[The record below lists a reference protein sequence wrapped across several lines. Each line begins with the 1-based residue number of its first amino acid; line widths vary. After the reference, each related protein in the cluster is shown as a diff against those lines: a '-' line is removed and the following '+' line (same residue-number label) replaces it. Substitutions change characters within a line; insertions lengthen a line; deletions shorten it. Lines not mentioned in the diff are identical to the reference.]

1 MEQSNKT
8 VLSFDEK
15 VEKMKKMAEID
26 IKKNETAGSIKLLK
40 KSINQLVK
48 SKEQAL
54 GPYRLIS
61 VQELE
66 QKDAEELKRSIIEW
80 IKDIEN
86 QISWK
91 SALIKA
97 IEKLS

>member
-1 MEQSNKT
+1 
-8 VLSFDEK
+8 
-15 VEKMKKMAEID
+15 MKKMAEVH
-26 IKKNETAGSIKLLK
+26 IKKNGTAGSIKLLK
-40 KSINQLVK
+40 KSINQLTK
-48 SKEQAL
+48 CKEHVL
-54 GPYRLIS
+54 GPYCFIF
-61 VQELE
+61 VCELE
-66 QKDAEELKRSIIEW
+66 QKDAEELKRNMIEW

>member
-1 MEQSNKT
+1 MENNET
-8 VLSFDEK
+8 ALSFDEK
-15 VEKMKKMAEID
+15 VEKMKTMAEIY
-26 IKKNETAGSIKLLK
+26 IKNNGTVGSIKLLK

-48 SKEQAL
+48 CKEQAL

-61 VQELE
+61 VHELE
-66 QKDAEELKRSIIEW
+66 QKDAEEIKKSMIEW

>member
-1 MEQSNKT
+1 MENNET

-15 VEKMKKMAEID
+15 VEKMKTMAEIH
-26 IKKNETAGSIKLLK
+26 IKKNGTVGSIKLLK
-40 KSINQLVK
+40 KSINQLAK
-48 SKEQAL
+48 CKEQAL

-61 VQELE
+61 VRELE
-66 QKDAEELKRSIIEW
+66 QKDAEELKKSMIEW
-80 IKDIEN
+80 IKNIEN
-86 QISWK
+86 QISWT

>member
-1 MEQSNKT
+1 
-8 VLSFDEK
+8 
-15 VEKMKKMAEID
+15 MKKMAEVH
-26 IKKNETAGSIKLLK
+26 IKKNGTVGTIKLLK
-40 KSINQLVK
+40 KSINQLAK
-48 SKEQAL
+48 CKEQAI

-61 VQELE
+61 VRELE

-80 IKDIEN
+80 VKNIEN

>member
-1 MEQSNKT
+1 MENNET

-15 VEKMKKMAEID
+15 VEKMKKMAEVH
-26 IKKNETAGSIKLLK
+26 IKKNGTIGSIKLLK
-40 KSINQLVK
+40 KSINQLAK
-48 SKEQAL
+48 CKEQAL

-66 QKDAEELKRSIIEW
+66 QKDAEELKRSMIVW

>member
-1 MEQSNKT
+1 MENNET
-8 VLSFDEK
+8 TLSFDEK
-15 VEKMKKMAEID
+15 VEKMKKMAEIH
-26 IKKNETAGSIKLLK
+26 IKMNGTVGSIKLLK
-40 KSINQLVK
+40 KSINQL
-48 SKEQAL
+48 SKCKENAL
-54 GPYRLIS
+54 GPYRFIS

-66 QKDAEELKRSIIEW
+66 QKDAEELKKNIVDL
-80 IKDIEN
+80 IKYIEN

>member
-1 MEQSNKT
+1 MENNET

-15 VEKMKKMAEID
+15 VEKMKKMAEIH
-26 IKKNETAGSIKLLK
+26 IKMNGTVGSIKLLK
-40 KSINQLVK
+40 KSINQLAK
-48 SKEQAL
+48 CKEQAL

-61 VQELE
+61 VRELE
-66 QKDAEELKRSIIEW
+66 QKDAEELKKSMIEW

>member
-1 MEQSNKT
+1 MENNET

-15 VEKMKKMAEID
+15 VEKMKKMAEVY
-26 IKKNETAGSIKLLK
+26 IKKNGTAGSIKLVK
-40 KSINQLVK
+40 KSINQLAK
-48 SKEQAL
+48 CKEHVL
-54 GPYRLIS
+54 GPYCFIS
-61 VQELE
+61 VCELE
-66 QKDAEELKRSIIEW
+66 QKDAEELKRNMIEW

-97 IEKLS
+97 IEN

>member
-1 MEQSNKT
+1 MENNET
-8 VLSFDEK
+8 AISFDKK
-15 VEKMKKMAEID
+15 VEKMKKMAEIH
-26 IKKNETAGSIKLLK
+26 IKMNGTVGSIKLLK
-40 KSINQLVK
+40 KSINQL
-48 SKEQAL
+48 SKCKENAL
-54 GPYRLIS
+54 RPYRFIS

-97 IEKLS
+97 IEKVS

>member
-1 MEQSNKT
+1 MENKT
-8 VLSFDEK
+8 INAQDIHREV
-15 VEKMKKMAEID
+15 MNIAEE
-26 IKKNETAGSIKLLK
+26 IKKSM
-40 KSINQLVK
+40 
-48 SKEQAL
+48 
-54 GPYRLIS
+54 
-61 VQELE
+61 
-66 QKDAEELKRSIIEW
+66 IEW

>member
-1 MEQSNKT
+1 
-8 VLSFDEK
+8 
-15 VEKMKKMAEID
+15 MKKMEEVH
-26 IKKNETAGSIKLLK
+26 IKKNGTVRSMKLLK
-40 KSINQLVK
+40 KSINQLAK
-48 SKEQAL
+48 CKEQAL

>member
-1 MEQSNKT
+1 MENNET
-8 VLSFDEK
+8 ALSFDEK
-15 VEKMKKMAEID
+15 VEKMKTMAEIY
-26 IKKNETAGSIKLLK
+26 IKKDGTVGSIKLLK
-40 KSINQLVK
+40 KSINQLAK
-48 SKEQAL
+48 CKEQAL

-61 VQELE
+61 VRELE
-66 QKDAEELKRSIIEW
+66 QKDAEELKRSMIEW

>member
-1 MEQSNKT
+1 MENNET
-8 VLSFDEK
+8 ALSFDEK
-15 VEKMKKMAEID
+15 VEKMKTMAEIH
-26 IKKNETAGSIKLLK
+26 IKKNGTVGSIKLLK
-40 KSINQLVK
+40 KSINQLAK
-48 SKEQAL
+48 CKEQAL

-61 VQELE
+61 VRELE
-66 QKDAEELKRSIIEW
+66 QKDAEELKRSMIEW
-80 IKDIEN
+80 IKNIEN

>member
-1 MEQSNKT
+1 MKNNET
-8 VLSFDEK
+8 AISFDEK
-15 VEKMKKMAEID
+15 VEKMKKMAEVH
-26 IKKNETAGSIKLLK
+26 IKKNGTVGSIKLLK
-40 KSINQLVK
+40 KSINQLAK
-48 SKEQAL
+48 CKEQTL
-54 GPYRLIS
+54 CPYRLIS
-61 VQELE
+61 VRELE

-80 IKDIEN
+80 VKDIEK

>member
-1 MEQSNKT
+1 MENNET
-8 VLSFDEK
+8 AISFDEK

-26 IKKNETAGSIKLLK
+26 IKKNGTAGSIKLLK
-40 KSINQLVK
+40 KSINQLAK
-48 SKEQAL
+48 CKEHVL
-54 GPYRLIS
+54 GPYCFIS
-61 VQELE
+61 VCELE
-66 QKDAEELKRSIIEW
+66 QKDAEELKRNMIEW

>member
-1 MEQSNKT
+1 MENNET

-26 IKKNETAGSIKLLK
+26 IKKNGTAGSIKLLK
-40 KSINQLVK
+40 KSINRLVK

-66 QKDAEELKRSIIEW
+66 QKDAEELKKNIIEW
-80 IKDIEN
+80 IKGIEN

>member
-1 MEQSNKT
+1 
-8 VLSFDEK
+8 
-15 VEKMKKMAEID
+15 MAEVH
-26 IKKNETAGSIKLLK
+26 IKKNGTVGTIKLLK
-40 KSINQLVK
+40 KSINQLAK
-48 SKEQAL
+48 CKEQAI

-61 VQELE
+61 VRELE

-80 IKDIEN
+80 VKNIEN

>member
-1 MEQSNKT
+1 MENNET
-8 VLSFDEK
+8 ALSFDEK
-15 VEKMKKMAEID
+15 VEKMKTMGEIY
-26 IKKNETAGSIKLLK
+26 IKKNGTVGSIKLLK

-48 SKEQAL
+48 CKEQAL

-61 VQELE
+61 VRELE
-66 QKDAEELKRSIIEW
+66 QKDAEELKKSMIEW
-80 IKDIEN
+80 IKGIEN
-86 QISWK
+86 QISWQ

>member
-1 MEQSNKT
+1 MENNET
-8 VLSFDEK
+8 AISFDEK
-15 VEKMKKMAEID
+15 VEKMKKMAEVY
-26 IKKNETAGSIKLLK
+26 IKKNGTAGSIKLLK
-40 KSINQLVK
+40 KSINQLAK
-48 SKEQAL
+48 CKEQAL
-54 GPYRLIS
+54 GPYRFIS

-66 QKDAEELKRSIIEW
+66 QKDAEELKKSIIEW

>member
-1 MEQSNKT
+1 MENNET
-8 VLSFDEK
+8 VISFDEK
-15 VEKMKKMAEID
+15 VEKMKKMAEVH
-26 IKKNETAGSIKLLK
+26 IKKNGTAGSIKLLK
-40 KSINQLVK
+40 KSINQLAK
-48 SKEQAL
+48 CKEQTL

>member
-1 MEQSNKT
+1 MENNET
-8 VLSFDEK
+8 VISFDEK
-15 VEKMKKMAEID
+15 VEKMKKMAEVH
-26 IKKNETAGSIKLLK
+26 IKKNGTVGSIKLLK

-54 GPYRLIS
+54 VPYSLIS

>member
-1 MEQSNKT
+1 MR
-8 VLSFDEK
+8 K
-15 VEKMKKMAEID
+15 VYIYLLNTMADWEI
-26 IKKNETAGSIKLLK
+26 GH
-40 KSINQLVK
+40 
-48 SKEQAL
+48 
-54 GPYRLIS
+54 IS
-61 VQELE
+61 AELNSRRFFK
-66 QKDAEELKRSIIEW
+66 KDAEELKKSMIEW